1 MQGLEHSDSL
11 KYEFIAIT
19 VCYDDNHPKFVS
31 CLENIS
37 LYIFMY
43 GGVSKLHLG
52 EMSARYLLIVFYCLL
67 EKMLSRGDY
76 KRPNVVSGN
85 DNNSVRESFWF
96 WCILISK

>member
-43 GGVSKLHLG
+43 GWDIRQEH
-52 EMSARYLLIVFYCLL
+52 IW
-67 EKMLSRGDY
+67 SR
-76 KRPNVVSGN
+76 PTS
-85 DNNSVRESFWF
+85 
-96 WCILISK
+96 C